1 MFQTT
6 NQVTIVLTASDPLI
20 NGKDPSDIAMALGPH
35 SRRRLK
41 DLGQI
46 ESGKAV
52 WIIRNVNVCSK
63 QSWFSNEQIGIW
75 MIQQGKH
82 IYNMIN

>member
-1 MFQTT
+1 LTYPSEKYELVSWDYYSQHISKKMFQTT

-52 WIIRNVNVCSK
+52 
-63 QSWFSNEQIGIW
+63 
-75 MIQQGKH
+75 
-82 IYNMIN
+82 